1 MGVSSLSQSW
11 SKKLN
16 NHIVY
21 LVYSRSQKTNLM
33 KKKIFIGLG
42 IVLLA
47 FVLFLVYTAMFPKSP
62 SKTVTFSDRGLDI
75 KVVYCQPSKRGRLI
89 FGEEKDKALQPYG
102 KYWRLGA
109 NAATEITF
117 SKNISFAGKPINA
130 GSYRMYAV
138 PGPTSFQVSLNS
150 EVGVYFAN
158 NEPNYSLDVLKVDVP
173 VSITPTETEMFTI
186 NFSSDSTGV
195 KMDFVWDKTLVTV
208 PISVQ

>member
-1 MGVSSLSQSW
+1 
-11 SKKLN
+11 
-16 NHIVY
+16 
-21 LVYSRSQKTNLM
+21 M

-62 SKTVTFSDRGLDI
+62 SKTAVFSDKGLDI
-75 KVVYCQPSKRGRLI
+75 KVSYSQPSKRGRLI

-117 SKNISFAGKPINA
+117 SKNVNFAGKAINA
-130 GSYRMYAV
+130 GRYRMYAV
-138 PGPTSFQVSLNS
+138 PGPASFQVSLNS

-173 VSITPTETEMFTI
+173 VSIAPTETEQFTI
-186 NFSSDSTGV
+186 NFAGDSSGV
-195 KMDFVWDKTLVTV
+195 NMDFVWDKVLIRI
-208 PISVQ
+208 PIAVQ